1 MEPLWQLIYEIPLGT
16 IVTHHTKLYK
26 YTDNTMA
33 LVSTEEF
40 CKAFSKNFKIL
51 SGKYSDLVIINN
63 DKQHGWLFNMRE
75 DLSNKLLYIL
85 KEIYEN
91 KIQPNNKTADKAKN
105 ISIFKLL
112 SEAVSLMT
120 DEEETFTL
128 QEKNNVRT
136 VMFFNRES
144 PEEEGNTVYHLEAG
158 NKKLEI
164 VQFIK

>member
-1 MEPLWQLIYEIPLGT
+1 MEPLWQLVYEIPIGN
-16 IVTHHTKLYK
+16 IITHHTKLYK
-26 YTDNTMA
+26 YTDNTLA

-51 SGKYSDLVIINN
+51 SGKYSDLVVINN
-63 DKQHGWLFNMRE
+63 DKHYGWLFNMRE
-75 DLSNKLLYIL
+75 DLSSNLLHIL

-91 KIQPNNKTADKAKN
+91 KIQPTNNTNDKVKN
-105 ISIFKLL
+105 INIFKLL
-112 SEAVSLMT
+112 SEAVSLIP
-120 DEEETFTL
+120 EEEGNFIL
-128 QEKNNVRT
+128 QEKNNVKT

-164 VQFIK
+164 VQFIN